1 MKITVMNILAV
12 IKDGYKI
19 TFTSDQGTANA
30 CWKGEEPKVGGE
42 YVVEVDIPNLL
53 IWDIDVIPAEEK
65 EYGIKSEHDFT
76 ILTGQLESSFDEGS
90 YDIRFGPI
98 IITLELLG
106 EPYPFGTYLQVK
118 VRTQNMNLYN
128 AGL

>member
-1 MKITVMNILAV
+1 MKITVKNILGP

-30 CWKGEEPKVGGE
+30 CWKGDEPKVGGE
-42 YVVEVDIPNLL
+42 YVVELDIPNLL
-53 IWDIDVIPAEEK
+53 IWDIDVIQSEEK
-65 EYGIKSEHDFT
+65 EHRIKSEQDFT
-76 ILTGQLESSFDEGS
+76 ILTGQLESSFDDGS
-90 YDIRFGPI
+90 YDIRFGSS

-118 VRTQNMNLYN
+118 VRTQTIHVYN